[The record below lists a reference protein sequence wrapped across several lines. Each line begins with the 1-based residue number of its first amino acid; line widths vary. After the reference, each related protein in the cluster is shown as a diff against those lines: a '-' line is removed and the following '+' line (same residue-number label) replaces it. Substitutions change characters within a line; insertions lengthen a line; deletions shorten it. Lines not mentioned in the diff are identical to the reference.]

1 MFFYLVTPLI
11 LIASSSLGLL
21 INPSWS
27 VSPFVW
33 VFILVPIIDLVL
45 PYLSKQDADLR
56 ENMLHNFSIL
66 IILPCILFLVVFGL
80 IVVSNSTISIL
91 VAAALGA
98 AVGMS
103 GGSIGIT
110 TAHELIH
117 RQNKYMRGIGVL
129 LLVLCCYGHFRIE
142 HVYGHHKHVATKEDP
157 ATARR
162 GENFYFYFIRC
173 VINSV
178 ISSWN
183 IEKNILDKKNIN
195 TFSTQNRMLHYF
207 VLEFIFLFIAFF
219 IAGTNGLVFVFF
231 HSFVSITL
239 LELVNYIQHYGL
251 ERKIQNGK
259 YERFTDHHSW
269 NSRHIS
275 ANWST
280 FNLGLHA
287 EHHQSAS
294 KHYPLLSQEEKVIEM
309 PANYS
314 IMLIMA
320 LIPPLWFFVMDRKL
334 EFLMYK
340 RSDDKR

>member
-11 LIASSSLGLL
+11 LIASSSLGLI

-27 VSPFVW
+27 VSPFIW

-45 PYLSKQDADLR
+45 PYLSKKDTDLK
-56 ENMLHNFSIL
+56 EYVLHNFSIL
-66 IILPCILFLVVFGL
+66 IILPCILFLIVFGL
-80 IVVSNSTISIL
+80 MVVSDSSISFLI
-91 VAAALGA
+91 AAALGA

-183 IEKNILDKKNIN
+183 IEKNILDKKNIY
-195 TFSTQNRMLHYF
+195 TLSFQNRMLHYF
-207 VLEFIFLFIAFF
+207 VLEIIFLFIAFF
-219 IAGTNGLVFVFF
+219 VAGINGLVFVIF

-251 ERKIQNGK
+251 ERKMQNGK

-294 KHYPLLSQEEKVIEM
+294 KPYPLLSQEEKVIEM

-320 LIPPLWFFVMDRKL
+320 LIPPLWFFVMNRKL
-334 EFLMYK
+334 ASLN
-340 RSDDKR
+340 

>member
-1 MFFYLVTPLI
+1 MLFYLITPLI
-11 LIASSSLGLL
+11 LIGASSLGLI

-27 VSPFVW
+27 ISPFIW
-33 VFILVPIIDLVL
+33 VFILVPLLDLAL
-45 PYLSKQDADLR
+45 PYLSKQDPDLK
-56 ENMLHNFSIL
+56 ENIFHNFSIL
-66 IILPCILFLVVFGL
+66 IVLPCIIFLIVFGL
-80 IVVSNSTISIL
+80 YVVTDPTVSLLT
-91 VAAALGA
+91 AAALGA

-117 RQNKYMRGIGVL
+117 RQNKYMRGIGVV

-183 IEKNILDKKNIN
+183 IEKNMLQKKNIS
-195 TFSTQNRMLHYF
+195 TFSLQNRMIHYF
-207 VLEFIFLFIAFF
+207 VLEALFLCIAYM
-219 IAGTNGLVFVFF
+219 IAGFNGLVFVLT
-231 HSFVSITL
+231 HSFVSIML

-251 ERKIQNGK
+251 ERKMENGK

-294 KHYPLLSQEEKVIEM
+294 KHYPLLSQEEKAIEM

-314 IMLIMA
+314 VMLMMA
-320 LIPPLWFFVMDRKL
+320 LVPPIWFFVMDRKIDQL
-334 EFLMYK
+334 KLA
-340 RSDDKR
+340 

>member
-1 MFFYLVTPLI
+1 MIFYLITPLI
-11 LIASSSLGLL
+11 IIGASSLGLI

-27 VSPFVW
+27 ISPFIW
-33 VFILVPIIDLVL
+33 VFVLVPLIDLAL
-45 PYLSKQDADLR
+45 PYLSKQDPDLK
-56 ENMLHNFSIL
+56 ENIFHNFSIL
-66 IILPCILFLVVFGL
+66 IVLPCIIFLIVFGL
-80 IVVSNSTISIL
+80 FVVTDPTVSLLT
-91 VAAALGA
+91 AAALGA

-117 RQNKYMRGIGVL
+117 RQNKYMRGIGVV

-173 VINSV
+173 VISSV
-178 ISSWN
+178 NSSWN
-183 IEKNILDKKNIN
+183 IEKNMLQKKSIS
-195 TFSTQNRMLHYF
+195 TFSLQNRMIHYF
-207 VLEFIFLFIAFF
+207 VLEAVFLFIAYM
-219 IAGTNGLVFVFF
+219 IAGFNGLVFVLT
-231 HSFVSITL
+231 HCFVSIML

-251 ERKIQNGK
+251 ERKKESGK
-259 YERFTDHHSW
+259 YERFTDQHSW

-294 KHYPLLSQEEKVIEM
+294 KHYPLLSQEEKAIEM

-314 IMLIMA
+314 VMLMMA
-320 LIPPLWFFVMDRKL
+320 LVPPIWFLVMNRKIDQL
-334 EFLMYK
+334 ELT
-340 RSDDKR
+340 

>member
-27 VSPFVW
+27 VSPFIW

-45 PYLSKQDADLR
+45 PYLSKQDAELR
-56 ENMLHNFSIL
+56 ENVLHNFSIL
-66 IILPCILFLVVFGL
+66 IILPCILFLIVFGL
-80 IVVSNSTISIL
+80 IVVSDSTISIF

-195 TFSTQNRMLHYF
+195 TLSLQNRMLHYF
-207 VLEFIFLFIAFF
+207 VLEIIFLFIAFF
-219 IAGTNGLVFVFF
+219 VAGINGLVFVVF

-251 ERKIQNGK
+251 ERKMENGK

-320 LIPPLWFFVMDRKL
+320 LIPPLWFFVMNRKL
-334 EFLMYK
+334 ASLN
-340 RSDDKR
+340 

>member
-1 MFFYLVTPLI
+1 MFFYLVTPLM

-27 VSPFVW
+27 VSPFIW

-45 PYLSKQDADLR
+45 PYLSKQDVDLK

-66 IILPCILFLVVFGL
+66 IILPCILFLIVFGL
-80 IVVSNSTISIL
+80 IVVSDSSISLL

-142 HVYGHHKHVATKEDP
+142 HVYGHHKNVASKEDP
-157 ATARR
+157 ATARK

-195 TFSTQNRMLHYF
+195 TLSPQNRMLHYF
-207 VLEFIFLFIAFF
+207 ILEIIFLFIAFF
-219 IAGTNGLVFVFF
+219 IAGINGLIFVIF

-294 KHYPLLSQEEKVIEM
+294 KPYPLLSQEEKVIEM

-320 LIPPLWFFVMDRKL
+320 LIPPLWFFIMDRKL
-334 EFLMYK
+334 ASLN
-340 RSDDKR
+340 

>member
-11 LIASSSLGLL
+11 LITSSSLGLL

-27 VSPFVW
+27 VSPFIW

-45 PYLSKQDADLR
+45 PYLSKQDADLK

-66 IILPCILFLVVFGL
+66 IILPCILFLIVFGL
-80 IVVSNSTISIL
+80 IVVSDSTVSIL
-91 VAAALGA
+91 IAAALGA

-117 RQNKYMRGIGVL
+117 RQNKYMRGIGVF

-195 TFSTQNRMLHYF
+195 TFSIQNRMLHYF
-207 VLEFIFLFIAFF
+207 VLEIIFLFIAFF
-219 IAGTNGLVFVFF
+219 VAGINGLVFVIF

-251 ERKIQNGK
+251 ERKMQNGK

-294 KHYPLLSQEEKVIEM
+294 KPYPLLSQEEKVIEM

-320 LIPPLWFFVMDRKL
+320 LIPPLWFFVMNRKL
-334 EFLMYK
+334 ASLN
-340 RSDDKR
+340 

>member
-27 VSPFVW
+27 VSPFIW

-45 PYLSKQDADLR
+45 PYLSKQDADLK
-56 ENMLHNFSIL
+56 ENVLHNFFIL
-66 IILPCILFLVVFGL
+66 IILPCILFLIIFGL
-80 IVVSNSTISIL
+80 IIVSDSSISIM

-195 TFSTQNRMLHYF
+195 TLSLQNRMLHYF
-207 VLEFIFLFIAFF
+207 VLEIIFLFIAFF
-219 IAGTNGLVFVFF
+219 VAGINGLVFVVF

-251 ERKIQNGK
+251 ERKMENGK

-294 KHYPLLSQEEKVIEM
+294 KHYPLLSQEEKIIEM

-320 LIPPLWFFVMDRKL
+320 LIPPLWFFVMDKKINKL
-334 EFLMYK
+334 KTLNIN
-340 RSDDKR
+340 

>member
-27 VSPFVW
+27 VSPFIW

-45 PYLSKQDADLR
+45 PYLSKQDVNLK
-56 ENMLHNFSIL
+56 ENVLHNFSIL
-66 IILPCILFLVVFGL
+66 IILPCILFLIVFGL
-80 IVVSNSTISIL
+80 IVVSDATISIL

-129 LLVLCCYGHFRIE
+129 LLILCCYGHFRIE
-142 HVYGHHKHVATKEDP
+142 HVYGHHKNVATKEDP
-157 ATARR
+157 ATARK

-183 IEKNILDKKNIN
+183 IEKNIRNSLVIYGFLPSVCAFIIIILNLHSYNISKLFLLLIIILMAQLFLDHLLIFKN
-195 TFSTQNRMLHYF
+195 
-207 VLEFIFLFIAFF
+207 
-219 IAGTNGLVFVFF
+219 
-231 HSFVSITL
+231 
-239 LELVNYIQHYGL
+239 
-251 ERKIQNGK
+251 
-259 YERFTDHHSW
+259 
-269 NSRHIS
+269 
-275 ANWST
+275 
-280 FNLGLHA
+280 
-287 EHHQSAS
+287 S
-294 KHYPLLSQEEKVIEM
+294 K
-309 PANYS
+309 NN
-314 IMLIMA
+314 
-320 LIPPLWFFVMDRKL
+320 
-334 EFLMYK
+334 
-340 RSDDKR
+340 

>member
-1 MFFYLVTPLI
+1 MFFYLLTPLI

-27 VSPFVW
+27 ISPFIW
-33 VFILVPIIDLVL
+33 VFILVPIIDLLL
-45 PYLSKQDADLR
+45 PYLSKQDVDLK

-66 IILPCILFLVVFGL
+66 IILPCILFLIVFGL
-80 IVVSNSTISIL
+80 IVVSDSTISIM

-195 TFSTQNRMLHYF
+195 TLSPQNRMLHYF
-207 VLEFIFLFIAFF
+207 VLEIIFLLIAFF
-219 IAGTNGLVFVFF
+219 LAGINGIVFVIF

-251 ERKIQNGK
+251 ERKMQNGK

-320 LIPPLWFFVMDRKL
+320 LIPPLWFFIMDKKIDKL
-334 EFLMYK
+334 K
-340 RSDDKR
+340 TIKI

>member
-27 VSPFVW
+27 VSPFIW

-45 PYLSKQDADLR
+45 PYLSKQDVDLR
-56 ENMLHNFSIL
+56 ENVLHNFSIL
-66 IILPCILFLVVFGL
+66 IILPCILFLIVFGL
-80 IVVSNSTISIL
+80 IVVSDSSISLL

-195 TFSTQNRMLHYF
+195 TLSLQNRMLHYF
-207 VLEFIFLFIAFF
+207 VLEIIFLFIAFF
-219 IAGTNGLVFVFF
+219 IAGINGLVFVIF

-251 ERKIQNGK
+251 ERKMENGK

-320 LIPPLWFFVMDRKL
+320 LIPPLWFFVMNRKL
-334 EFLMYK
+334 VSLNLY
-340 RSDDKR
+340 

>member
-11 LIASSSLGLL
+11 LITASSLGLL
-21 INPSWS
+21 ISPSWS
-27 VSPFVW
+27 LSPFVW
-33 VFILVPIIDLVL
+33 VFILVPIIDIML
-45 PYLSKQDADLR
+45 PYLNKKDEQLN
-56 ENMLHNFSIL
+56 ENLLHNFSII
-66 IILPCILFLVVFGL
+66 IILPCILFLIIFGL
-80 IVVSNSTISIL
+80 VVVSDSSFSVFT
-91 VAAALGA
+91 VAALGA

-117 RQNKYMRGIGVL
+117 RQSYFMRSLGVIL
-129 LLVLCCYGHFRIE
+129 LILCLYGHFRIE
-142 HVYGHHKHVATKEDP
+142 HVYGHHKNVATKEDP
-157 ATARR
+157 ATARK

-183 IEKNILDKKNIN
+183 IEKNILYKKNIN
-195 TFSTQNRMLHYF
+195 TLSLQNRMLHYF
-207 VLEFIFLFIAFF
+207 VLEIIFLFIAFF
-219 IAGTNGLVFVFF
+219 IAGINGLVFVIF
-231 HSFVSITL
+231 HSFVSIIL

-251 ERKIQNGK
+251 ERKMENGK

-320 LIPPLWFFVMDRKL
+320 LIPPLWFFIMDRKL
-334 EFLMYK
+334 ASLN
-340 RSDDKR
+340 

>member
-1 MFFYLVTPLI
+1 MIFYLITPLI
-11 LIASSSLGLL
+11 LIGASSLGLI

-27 VSPFVW
+27 ISPFIW
-33 VFILVPIIDLVL
+33 VFVLVPLIDLAL
-45 PYLSKQDADLR
+45 PYLSKQDPDLK
-56 ENMLHNFSIL
+56 ENIFHNFSIL
-66 IILPCILFLVVFGL
+66 IVLPCIIFLIVFGL
-80 IVVSNSTISIL
+80 YVVTDPRVSLLT
-91 VAAALGA
+91 AAALGA

-117 RQNKYMRGIGVL
+117 RQNKYMRGIGVV

-173 VINSV
+173 VISSV

-183 IEKNILDKKNIN
+183 IEKNMLQKKSIS
-195 TFSTQNRMLHYF
+195 TFSLQNRMIHYF
-207 VLEFIFLFIAFF
+207 VLESLFLFISYV
-219 IAGTNGLVFVFF
+219 IAGFNGIVFVLT
-231 HSFVSITL
+231 HSFVSIML

-251 ERKIQNGK
+251 ERKMDNGK

-294 KHYPLLSQEEKVIEM
+294 KHYPLLSQEEKAIEM

-314 IMLIMA
+314 VMLMMA
-320 LIPPLWFFVMDRKL
+320 LVPPIWFFVMDKRIDQLKL
-334 EFLMYK
+334 T
-340 RSDDKR
+340 

>member
-27 VSPFVW
+27 ISPFIW

-45 PYLSKQDADLR
+45 PYLSKQDADLK
-56 ENMLHNFSIL
+56 ENVLHNFFIL
-66 IILPCILFLVVFGL
+66 IILPCILFLIVFGL
-80 IVVSNSTISIL
+80 MVVSDSTISIL

-162 GENFYFYFIRC
+162 GENFYFYFNRC
-173 VINSV
+173 VISSV

-195 TFSTQNRMLHYF
+195 TLSPQNRMLHYF
-207 VLEFIFLFIAFF
+207 VLEIIFLFIAFF
-219 IAGTNGLVFVFF
+219 IAGINGLVFVIF

-251 ERKIQNGK
+251 ERKMQNGK

-320 LIPPLWFFVMDRKL
+320 LIPPLWFFIMDRKL
-334 EFLMYK
+334 ASLN
-340 RSDDKR
+340 

>member
-11 LIASSSLGLL
+11 LIVSSSLGLL

-27 VSPFVW
+27 VSPFIW

-45 PYLSKQDADLR
+45 PYLSKQDADLK
-56 ENMLHNFSIL
+56 ENVLHNFFIL
-66 IILPCILFLVVFGL
+66 IILPCILFLIIFGL
-80 IVVSNSTISIL
+80 IIVSDSSISIM

-195 TFSTQNRMLHYF
+195 TLSLQNRMLHYF
-207 VLEFIFLFIAFF
+207 VLEIIFLFIAFF
-219 IAGTNGLVFVFF
+219 IAGINGLVFVIF
-231 HSFVSITL
+231 HSFVSILL

-251 ERKIQNGK
+251 ERKMENGK

-320 LIPPLWFFVMDRKL
+320 LIPPLWFFVMDKKINKL
-334 EFLMYK
+334 KTLNIN
-340 RSDDKR
+340 

>member
-1 MFFYLVTPLI
+1 MIFYLITPLI
-11 LIASSSLGLL
+11 LIGASSLGLI

-27 VSPFVW
+27 ISPFIW
-33 VFILVPIIDLVL
+33 VFVLVPLIDLAL
-45 PYLSKQDADLR
+45 PYLSKQDPDLK
-56 ENMLHNFSIL
+56 ENIFHNFSIL
-66 IILPCILFLVVFGL
+66 IVLPCIIFLIVFGL
-80 IVVSNSTISIL
+80 YVVTDPRVSLLT
-91 VAAALGA
+91 AAALGA

-117 RQNKYMRGIGVL
+117 RQNKYMRGIGVV

-173 VINSV
+173 VISSV
-178 ISSWN
+178 ISSWD
-183 IEKNILDKKNIN
+183 IEKNMLQKKNIS
-195 TFSTQNRMLHYF
+195 TFSLQNRMIHYF
-207 VLEFIFLFIAFF
+207 VLESLFLIIAYM
-219 IAGTNGLVFVFF
+219 IAGFNGLIFVLA
-231 HSFVSITL
+231 HSFVSIML

-251 ERKIQNGK
+251 ERKIENGK

-314 IMLIMA
+314 VMLMMA
-320 LIPPLWFFVMDRKL
+320 LVPPIWFLVMNRKIDQL
-334 EFLMYK
+334 KLT
-340 RSDDKR
+340 

>member
-27 VSPFVW
+27 VSPFIW

-45 PYLSKQDADLR
+45 PYLSKQDVDLK

-66 IILPCILFLVVFGL
+66 IILPCILFLIVFGL
-80 IVVSNSTISIL
+80 IVVSDSSISLL

-142 HVYGHHKHVATKEDP
+142 HVYGHHKNVATKEDP
-157 ATARR
+157 ATARK

-195 TFSTQNRMLHYF
+195 TLSPQNRMLHYF
-207 VLEFIFLFIAFF
+207 ILEIIFLFIAFF
-219 IAGTNGLVFVFF
+219 IAGINGLIFVIF

-251 ERKIQNGK
+251 ERKMQNGK

-294 KHYPLLSQEEKVIEM
+294 KPYPLLSQEEKVIEM

-320 LIPPLWFFVMDRKL
+320 LIPPLWFFIMDRKI
-334 EFLMYK
+334 
-340 RSDDKR
+340 DKLKTINSSA

>member
-1 MFFYLVTPLI
+1 MIFYLVTPLI
-11 LIASSSLGLL
+11 LIFSSSLGL
-21 INPSWS
+21 IIDPTWS
-27 VSPFVW
+27 ISPFIW

-45 PYLSKQDADLR
+45 PYLSKEDVELK
-56 ENMLHNFSIL
+56 ENVFHNFSIL
-66 IILPCILFLVVFGL
+66 IVLPCILFLIIFGL
-80 IVVSNSTISIL
+80 FVVSNPNIGFLS
-91 VAAALGA
+91 AAALGA

-117 RQNKYMRGIGVL
+117 RQSKIMRGIGVL
-129 LLVLCCYGHFRIE
+129 LLIVCCYGHFRIE
-142 HVYGHHKHVATKEDP
+142 HIYGHHRNVATKEDP

-183 IEKNILDKKNIN
+183 IEKDILNRKNIK
-195 TFSTQNRMLHYF
+195 TFSFQNRMLHYF
-207 VLEFIFLFIAFF
+207 VLESLFLLVAYLF
-219 IAGTNGLVFVFF
+219 AGINGLIFVVF
-231 HSFVSITL
+231 HSFVSIVL

-251 ERKIQNGK
+251 ERVKQNGR
-259 YERFTDHHSW
+259 YERFTDLHSW

-294 KHYPLLSQEEKVIEM
+294 KHYPLLSQEEKAIEM

-314 IMLIMA
+314 VMLMMA
-320 LIPPLWFFVMDRKL
+320 LIPPIWFFVMDRKIDNL
-334 EFLMYK
+334 K
-340 RSDDKR
+340 TI

>member
-1 MFFYLVTPLI
+1 MIFYLITPLI
-11 LIASSSLGLL
+11 LIGASSLGLI

-27 VSPFVW
+27 ISPFIW
-33 VFILVPIIDLVL
+33 VFVLVPLIDLAL
-45 PYLSKQDADLR
+45 PYLSKQDPDLK
-56 ENMLHNFSIL
+56 ENIFHNFSIL
-66 IILPCILFLVVFGL
+66 IVLPCIIFLIVFGL
-80 IVVSNSTISIL
+80 YVVTDPTVSLLT
-91 VAAALGA
+91 AAALGA

-117 RQNKYMRGIGVL
+117 RQNKYMRGIGVV

-183 IEKNILDKKNIN
+183 IEKNILQKKNIS
-195 TFSTQNRMLHYF
+195 TFSLQNRMIHYF
-207 VLEFIFLFIAFF
+207 VLEALFLFIAYV
-219 IAGTNGLVFVFF
+219 IAGFNGLVFVLT
-231 HSFVSITL
+231 HSFVSIML

-251 ERKIQNGK
+251 ERKKENGK

-294 KHYPLLSQEEKVIEM
+294 KHYPLLSQEKKAIEM

-314 IMLIMA
+314 MMLMMA
-320 LIPPLWFFVMDRKL
+320 LVPPIWFFVMDRKIDQL
-334 EFLMYK
+334 KLT
-340 RSDDKR
+340 

>member
-27 VSPFVW
+27 VSPFIW

-56 ENMLHNFSIL
+56 ENVLHNFSIL
-66 IILPCILFLVVFGL
+66 IILPCILFLIVFGL
-80 IVVSNSTISIL
+80 IVVSDSSISLL

-195 TFSTQNRMLHYF
+195 TLSLQNRMLHYF
-207 VLEFIFLFIAFF
+207 VLEIIFLFIAFF
-219 IAGTNGLVFVFF
+219 IAGINGLVFVIF

-251 ERKIQNGK
+251 ERKMQNGK

-320 LIPPLWFFVMDRKL
+320 LIPPLWFFIMDRKL
-334 EFLMYK
+334 ASLN
-340 RSDDKR
+340 

>member
-27 VSPFVW
+27 VSPFIW

-45 PYLSKQDADLR
+45 PYLSKQDVDLK
-56 ENMLHNFSIL
+56 ENVLHNFSIL
-66 IILPCILFLVVFGL
+66 IILPCILFLIVFGL
-80 IVVSNSTISIL
+80 IVVSDPTISLL

-162 GENFYFYFIRC
+162 GENFYFYFVRC
-173 VINSV
+173 VINLSL
-178 ISSWN
+178 I
-183 IEKNILDKKNIN
+183 
-195 TFSTQNRMLHYF
+195 
-207 VLEFIFLFIAFF
+207 
-219 IAGTNGLVFVFF
+219 
-231 HSFVSITL
+231 
-239 LELVNYIQHYGL
+239 
-251 ERKIQNGK
+251 
-259 YERFTDHHSW
+259 
-269 NSRHIS
+269 HI
-275 ANWST
+275 
-280 FNLGLHA
+280 
-287 EHHQSAS
+287 
-294 KHYPLLSQEEKVIEM
+294 
-309 PANYS
+309 
-314 IMLIMA
+314 
-320 LIPPLWFFVMDRKL
+320 
-334 EFLMYK
+334 
-340 RSDDKR
+340 

>member
-27 VSPFVW
+27 VSPFIW

-45 PYLSKQDADLR
+45 PYLSKQDEDLK

-66 IILPCILFLVVFGL
+66 IILPCILFLIVFGL
-80 IVVSNSTISIL
+80 IVVSNSSISIL

-195 TFSTQNRMLHYF
+195 TLSLQNRMLHYF
-207 VLEFIFLFIAFF
+207 VLEIIFLFIAFF
-219 IAGTNGLVFVFF
+219 VAGINGLVFVIF

-251 ERKIQNGK
+251 ERKMENGK

-320 LIPPLWFFVMDRKL
+320 LIPPLWFFVMNRKL
-334 EFLMYK
+334 ASLN
-340 RSDDKR
+340 

>member
-1 MFFYLVTPLI
+1 MIFYLVTPLI
-11 LIASSSLGLL
+11 LIFCSSLGL
-21 INPSWS
+21 IIDPSWS
-27 VSPFVW
+27 ISPFIW
-33 VFILVPIIDLVL
+33 VFVLVPIIDLVL
-45 PYLSKQDADLR
+45 PYLSKDDVELK
-56 ENMLHNFSIL
+56 ENIFHNFSIL
-66 IILPCILFLVVFGL
+66 IVLPCILFLIIFGL
-80 IVVSNSTISIL
+80 TVVSNPTITIL
-91 VAAALGA
+91 TAAALGA

-129 LLVLCCYGHFRIE
+129 LLIVCCYGHFRIE
-142 HVYGHHKHVATKEDP
+142 HIYGHHRNVATKEDP

-178 ISSWN
+178 ISSWK
-183 IEKNILDKKNIN
+183 IEKNILDKRNIKI
-195 TFSTQNRMLHYF
+195 FSIRNRMLHYF
-207 VLEFIFLFIAFF
+207 VLEFLFLLVAYIF
-219 IAGTNGLVFVFF
+219 AGINGLVFVVF
-231 HSFVSITL
+231 HSLVSIIL

-251 ERKIQNGK
+251 ERKKQNGR
-259 YERFTDHHSW
+259 YERFTDLHSW

-287 EHHQSAS
+287 EHHQTAS
-294 KHYPLLSQEEKVIEM
+294 KHYPLLSQEEKAIEM

-320 LIPPLWFFVMDRKL
+320 LIPPIWFFVMHKKIDNLKTI
-334 EFLMYK
+334 
-340 RSDDKR
+340 

>member
-27 VSPFVW
+27 VSPFIW

-45 PYLSKQDADLR
+45 PYLSKQDVDLK

-66 IILPCILFLVVFGL
+66 IILPCILFLIVFGL
-80 IVVSNSTISIL
+80 IVVSDSSISLL

-142 HVYGHHKHVATKEDP
+142 HVYGHHKNVATKEDP
-157 ATARR
+157 ATARK

-195 TFSTQNRMLHYF
+195 TLNLQNRMLHYF
-207 VLEFIFLFIAFF
+207 ILEIIFLFIAFF
-219 IAGTNGLVFVFF
+219 IAGINGLIFVIF

-294 KHYPLLSQEEKVIEM
+294 KPYPLLSQEEKVIEM

-320 LIPPLWFFVMDRKL
+320 LIPPLWFFIMDRKI
-334 EFLMYK
+334 
-340 RSDDKR
+340 DKLKTINSSA